1 VHRLGGEGLFYL
13 QSRGLDTKNAEA
25 LLLSGEIRKHL
36 DTIDD
41 TIKKEFCKENKI
53 KLIRIK
59 YNKNI
64 EEILT
69 KHLLK

>member
-1 VHRLGGEGLFYL
+1 MHRLGGEGLFYL

-41 TIKKEFCKENKI
+41 TIKKES
-53 KLIRIK
+53 L
-59 YNKNI
+59 Y
-64 EEILT
+64 EEILE
-69 KHLLK
+69 KLQ